1 MLKYFRKYSRGSFNN
16 RGSVFPALTEKVMKK
31 KFVLPVI
38 LLIAICLFAG
48 CAHVSNY
55 ASSERLSVLSEKYDE
70 LKNVSNEVSESLTS
84 SQNSDATLY
93 DEFNALAVSANT
105 LATEINSYIDKQI
118 EKNVCESLISRCEEL
133 IGKYKDLGKKIEAA
147 ASTTVPESSSK

>member
-1 MLKYFRKYSRGSFNN
+1 
-16 RGSVFPALTEKVMKK
+16 MKK
-31 KFVLPVI
+31 KFVLPVL

-70 LKNVSNEVSESLTS
+70 LKNVSNEVSESLTA

-93 DEFNALAVSANT
+93 DEFNTLAVSANT

-133 IGKYKDLGKKIEAA
+133 IGKYKDLGKKDFCDSVNDRSRVLFQIIFRA
-147 ASTTVPESSSK
+147 VKFHI

>member
-1 MLKYFRKYSRGSFNN
+1 
-16 RGSVFPALTEKVMKK
+16 MKK
-31 KFVLPVI
+31 KFVLPVL

-70 LKNVSNEVSESLTS
+70 LKTVSNEVSESLTA

-93 DEFNALAVSANT
+93 DEFNTLAVSANA

-133 IGKYKDLGKKIEAA
+133 IGKYKDHLGKKISAT

>member
-1 MLKYFRKYSRGSFNN
+1 MLKYFRKCPRGSFNN
-16 RGSVFPALTEKVMKK
+16 CGIAFSAITEKIMKK
-31 KFVLPVI
+31 KFVLPVL

-70 LKNVSNEVSESLTS
+70 LKNVSNEVSESLTA

-93 DEFNALAVSANT
+93 DEFNTLAVSANT
-105 LATEINSYIDKQI
+105 LAT
-118 EKNVCESLISRCEEL
+118 
-133 IGKYKDLGKKIEAA
+133 
-147 ASTTVPESSSK
+147 

>member
-1 MLKYFRKYSRGSFNN
+1 MSFCGLCP
-16 RGSVFPALTEKVMKK
+16 RF
-31 KFVLPVI
+31 KF
-38 LLIAICLFAG
+38 
-48 CAHVSNY
+48 

-70 LKNVSNEVSESLTS
+70 LKNVSNEVSESLTA

-93 DEFNALAVSANT
+93 DEFNTLAVSANT

-133 IGKYKDLGKKIEAA
+133 IGKYKGLGKKISAT

>member
-1 MLKYFRKYSRGSFNN
+1 MLKYFRKCPRGSFNN
-16 RGSVFPALTEKVMKK
+16 CGIAFSAITEKIMKK
-31 KFVLPVI
+31 KFVLPVL

-55 ASSERLSVLSEKYDE
+55 ASSERLSVFSEKYDE
-70 LKNVSNEVSESLTS
+70 LKNVSNEVSESLTA

-93 DEFNALAVSANT
+93 DEFNTLAVSANT

-133 IGKYKDLGKKIEAA
+133 IGKYKGLGKKISAT

>member
-1 MLKYFRKYSRGSFNN
+1 
-16 RGSVFPALTEKVMKK
+16 MKK
-31 KFVLPVI
+31 KFVLPVL

-70 LKNVSNEVSESLTS
+70 LKNVSNEVSESLTA

-93 DEFNALAVSANT
+93 DEFNTLAVSANT

-133 IGKYKDLGKKIEAA
+133 IGKYKDLGKKISATT
-147 ASTTVPESSSK
+147 STTVPESSSK

>member
-1 MLKYFRKYSRGSFNN
+1 
-16 RGSVFPALTEKVMKK
+16 MKK
-31 KFVLPVI
+31 KFVLPVL

-70 LKNVSNEVSESLTS
+70 LKNVSNEVSESLTA

-93 DEFNALAVSANT
+93 DEFNTLAVSANT

-133 IGKYKDLGKKIEAA
+133 IGKYKDLGQKISAP

>member
-1 MLKYFRKYSRGSFNN
+1 
-16 RGSVFPALTEKVMKK
+16 MKK

-70 LKNVSNEVSESLTS
+70 LKNVSNEVSESLTA

-93 DEFNALAVSANT
+93 DEFNTLAVSANT

-133 IGKYKDLGKKIEAA
+133 IGKYKDLGKKISATT
-147 ASTTVPESSSK
+147 SSTVPESSSK

>member
-1 MLKYFRKYSRGSFNN
+1 
-16 RGSVFPALTEKVMKK
+16 MKK

-70 LKNVSNEVSESLTS
+70 LKNVSNEVSESLTA

-93 DEFNALAVSANT
+93 DEFNTLAVSANT

-133 IGKYKDLGKKIEAA
+133 IGKYKDLGKKISATT
-147 ASTTVPESSSK
+147 STTVPESSSK

>member
-1 MLKYFRKYSRGSFNN
+1 M
-16 RGSVFPALTEKVMKK
+16 PALTEKNMKK
-31 KFVLPVI
+31 KYALPVL

-48 CAHVSNY
+48 CAPVSNY
-55 ASSERLSVLSEKYDE
+55 ATSERLSVLSEKYDE
-70 LKNVSNEVSESLTS
+70 LKNVSNEVSESLTA

-93 DEFNALAVSANT
+93 DEFNTLAVSANT

-118 EKNVCESLISRCEEL
+118 EKDVCESLISRCEEL
-133 IGKYKDLGKKIEAA
+133 IGKYKDLGKKISAA

>member
-1 MLKYFRKYSRGSFNN
+1 
-16 RGSVFPALTEKVMKK
+16 MKT
-31 KFVLPVI
+31 
-38 LLIAICLFAG
+38 
-48 CAHVSNY
+48 
-55 ASSERLSVLSEKYDE
+55 
-70 LKNVSNEVSESLTS
+70 VSNEVSESLTA

-93 DEFNALAVSANT
+93 NEFNTLAVSANT

-118 EKNVCESLISRCEEL
+118 EKGSCESLISRCEEL